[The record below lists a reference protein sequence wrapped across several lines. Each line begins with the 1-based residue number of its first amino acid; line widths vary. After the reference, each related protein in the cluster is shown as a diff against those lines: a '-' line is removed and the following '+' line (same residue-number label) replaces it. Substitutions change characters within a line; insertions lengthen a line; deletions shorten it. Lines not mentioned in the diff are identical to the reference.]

1 VVPRGD
7 MVDAS
12 AVKSALRPIAGGWT
26 WGWGMAQV
34 SRSRP
39 APGGIAARCALGKQD
54 GKKLSYIGKV
64 GTGWNRARPRISE
77 QSSTSYQPP
86 SRCTKP
92 VRKPTATWVE
102 PKLYADV
109 EYRDITF

>member
-1 VVPRGD
+1 VVSRGD
-7 MVDAS
+7 VVDAT

-77 QSSTSYQPP
+77 QNSTSYQPQVL
-86 SRCTKP
+86 TKP
-92 VRKPTATWVE
+92 VRIPKATWVE

-109 EYRDITF
+109 EYRDIPS